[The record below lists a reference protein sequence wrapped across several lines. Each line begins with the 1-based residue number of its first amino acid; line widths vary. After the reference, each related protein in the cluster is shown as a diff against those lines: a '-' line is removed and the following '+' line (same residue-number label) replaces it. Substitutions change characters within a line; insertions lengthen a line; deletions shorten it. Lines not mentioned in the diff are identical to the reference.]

1 MKTIVCA
8 IAVFL
13 SIAASPASIIVNP
26 WVPIFKGIDH
36 ATGQMIPDGI
46 DLQLQAINA
55 MRIDLRDPD
64 LQMFSDP
71 PCANCPFGYE
81 TLGLTTSGFLKAY
94 GVQAAVDA
102 NFYSPCCSATPGTPM
117 DVIGLSI
124 SKGRVVSAQEG
135 PLDSSNVMFTTNKQV
150 FMFGTNW
157 NAATGMPIRNNTGIY
172 TAVSGHYPLVTNG
185 VNFAYIYTNATDP
198 YIHQPQPRT
207 AVGVSQDGRYLYLVT
222 IDGRQ
227 SGSNPGALDQ
237 ETGDWLLRFGA
248 YNGINLDGGGSTTM
262 VMADCY
268 GNPIELNV
276 PSDVLARGAERVLG
290 NHLGVFAKPLPGFIN
305 DVVVAPGD
313 IFATITWTTTSNA
326 TTEVQY
332 GLDASYGNSTGL
344 DPTPVTNHSAT
355 ITGLAPGTTNYFQA
369 ISTAGTAQYTDSCYL
384 VTTNNVTM
392 LFDVTK
398 SWKWTTNNLDGI
410 NWQAP
415 AYNDSGTNWFG
426 PGPGLLSVENNA
438 AVSPRNTP
446 LPPNNGVQINGV
458 CVYPTYYFRTHFT
471 FTNST
476 AGGSLIFSNFIDDG
490 AVFYLN
496 GVEIQRVRMAPPP
509 AVITY
514 SSVTWSNRFPCTGDA
529 TCPDIFTIS
538 GALLTNLVSGDNV
551 LAVEVHQYIPCS
563 FDITFGS
570 ALSYAHPSAGLPP
583 PKLNIL
589 LSGDNAIISWTG
601 GGFTLQQSSVPAE
614 SWTDVDGP
622 GPVTTS
628 PFPVTPLPGAAR
640 FYRLR
645 N

>member
-1 MKTIVCA
+1 MKRSCFTIVLFITVA
-8 IAVFL
+8 TANAL
-13 SIAASPASIIVNP
+13 IVTNA

-36 ATGQMIPDGI
+36 TTAQMIPDAI
-46 DLQLQAINA
+46 DPRLQAVNA
-55 MRIDLRDPD
+55 LRIDLHDPD

-71 PCANCPFGYE
+71 PCTNCPFGYE

-94 GVQAAVDA
+94 GVRAAVDA

-150 FMFGTNW
+150 IMIGTNW
-157 NAATGMPIRNNTGIY
+157 PPAQTNGIY
-172 TAVSGHYPLVTNG
+172 TAVSGHYALVTNG
-185 VNFAYIYTNATDP
+185 VNIGYLYLGLPDP
-198 YIHQPQPRT
+198 IHQVQPRA
-207 AVGVSQDGRYLYLVT
+207 AVGVSQNGRYLYLIT

-227 SGSNPGALDQ
+227 PGYSDGASDS
-237 ETGDWLLRFGA
+237 ETADWLIRFGA

-262 VMADCY
+262 VMADCG
-268 GNPIELNV
+268 GNPIQLNV
-276 PSDVLARGAERVLG
+276 PIDQGIPHHERVIA
-290 NHLGVFAKPLPGFIN
+290 NHLGVYAKPLPGFIN
-305 DVVVAPGD
+305 EVTSTPGD
-313 IFATITWTTTSNA
+313 TFAIITWTTVSNA
-326 TTEVQY
+326 TTQVQY
-332 GLDASYGNSTGL
+332 GTDTTYGSKTVP
-344 DPTPVTNHSAT
+344 DPTPRTNHSAT
-355 ITGLAPGTTNYFQA
+355 ITGLTPGTTNYFRVV
-369 ISTAGTAQYTDSCYL
+369 STTDTAQYTDACYF
-384 VTTNNVTM
+384 VTTNNLTM

-398 SWKWTTNNLDGI
+398 SWKWTTNNLDGV

-415 AYNDSGTNWFG
+415 AYNDGGSNWFG
-426 PGPGLLSVENNA
+426 PSPGLLSVENSA

-446 LPPNNGVQINGV
+446 LPPNDGVQINGV

-471 FTNST
+471 FTNRT
-476 AGGSLIFSNFIDDG
+476 TGVSLVFSNFIDDG

-509 AVITY
+509 AVIAYT
-514 SSVTWSNRFPCTGDA
+514 SVTLSNRFPCTGDA

-538 GALLTNLVSGDNV
+538 GDLLTNLLRGDNV

-570 ALSYAHPSAGLPP
+570 ALSYAHPGAGPL
-583 PKLNIL
+583 LTIT
-589 LSGDNAIISWTG
+589 LSGGNAIISWTG
-601 GGFTLQQSSVPAE
+601 GGFTLQQSNVPAG
-614 SWTDVDGP
+614 SWADVEGP
-622 GPVTTS
+622 GPVTFS
-628 PFPVTPLPGAAR
+628 PYLATPSLEAAR

>member
-1 MKTIVCA
+1 MLMKRSFFTIVLF
-8 IAVFL
+8 ITV
-13 SIAASPASIIVNP
+13 AAAPAEIIVNP

-36 ATGQMIPDGI
+36 ATGQMIPDGV
-46 DLQLQAINA
+46 DPRFQAVNA
-55 MRIDLRDPD
+55 LRIDLHDPD
-64 LQMFSDP
+64 VQMFSDP
-71 PCANCPFGYE
+71 PCTNCPFGYE

-150 FMFGTNW
+150 IMIATNW
-157 NAATGMPIRNNTGIY
+157 PPTMTNGIY
-172 TAVSGHYPLVTNG
+172 TAVSGHYALVTNG
-185 VNFAYIYTNATDP
+185 VNIGYLYVGLPDP
-198 YIHQPQPRT
+198 IHQVQPRA
-207 AVGVSQDGRYLYLVT
+207 AVGVSQNGRYLYLIT

-227 SGSNPGALDQ
+227 LGYSDGASDS
-237 ETGDWLLRFGA
+237 ETADWLLRFGS

-262 VMADCY
+262 VMADCG
-268 GNPIELNV
+268 GNPIQLNV
-276 PSDVLARGAERVLG
+276 PIDQGIPHHERVIA
-290 NHLGVFAKPLPGFIN
+290 NHLGVFAKPVPGFIN
-305 DVVVAPGD
+305 DVTNRPGD
-313 IFATITWTTTSNA
+313 TFATITWTTVSNA
-326 TTEVQY
+326 TTQVQY
-332 GLDASYGNSTGL
+332 GTQSSYGANTVL
-344 DPTPVTNHSAT
+344 DRAPRTNHSAT
-355 ITGLAPGTTNYFQA
+355 INL
-369 ISTAGTAQYTDSCYL
+369 
-384 VTTNNVTM
+384 TM

-426 PGPGLLSVENNA
+426 PGPGLLAVENSA

-446 LPPNNGVQINGV
+446 LPPNNGVQNNIY

-476 AGGSLIFSNFIDDG
+476 AGGSLVFSNFIDDG

-496 GVEIQRVRMAPPP
+496 GVEIQRVRMPPPP

-514 SSVTWSNRFPCTGDA
+514 TTTTGGVFPCTGDA
-529 TCPDIFTIS
+529 TCPDIFTIA
-538 GALLTNLVSGDNV
+538 GDLVTNLVRGDNV

-601 GGFTLQQSSVPAE
+601 GGFTLQQSSVAAG
-614 SWTDVDGP
+614 SWADVSGSI
-622 GPVTTS
+622 TNS
-628 PFPVTPLPGAAR
+628 PYLVTPLPGAAR

>member
-1 MKTIVCA
+1 M
-8 IAVFL
+8 AVLL
-13 SIAASPASIIVNP
+13 SITASQALIIVTP

-36 ATGQMIPDGI
+36 ATGQMIPDGV
-46 DLQLQAINA
+46 DPQLQAVHA
-55 MRIDLRDPD
+55 MRVDLTDPD

-71 PCANCPFGYE
+71 PCTNCPFGYE

-102 NFYSPCCSATPGTPM
+102 NFYAPCCSATPGTPM

-124 SKGRVVSAQEG
+124 SKGRVVSAQES
-135 PLDSSNVMFTTNKQV
+135 PTDATALLFRTNKQAIIIN
-150 FMFGTNW
+150 TNW
-157 NAATGMPIRNNTGIY
+157 PPTNTAGIY
-172 TAVSGHYPLVTNG
+172 TAVSGHYPLVIKG
-185 VNFAYIYTNATDP
+185 VNVGNDATSTIP
-198 YIHQPQPRT
+198 GLQPRT
-207 AVGVSQDGRYLYLVT
+207 AAGVSQDGRYLYLIT

-227 SGSNPGALDQ
+227 LGYSDGAIDPQ
-237 ETGDWLLRFGA
+237 TADWLIRFGS

-262 VMADCY
+262 VMGDCA
-268 GNPIELNV
+268 GNPIQLNV
-276 PSDVLARGAERVLG
+276 PIDQGIPHHERVIG

-305 DVVVAPGD
+305 DVTNTPGD
-313 IFATITWTTTSNA
+313 TFATITWTTVSNA
-326 TTEVQY
+326 TTQVKY
-332 GLDASYGNSTGL
+332 GPDTGYTNSTALDA
-344 DPTPVTNHSAT
+344 TPRTNHSAT
-355 ITGLAPGTTNYFQA
+355 ITGLTPGTTNYFQA
-369 ISTAGTAQYTDSCYL
+369 ISTTDTAQYTDACYL

-398 SWKWTTNNLDGI
+398 SWRWTTNNLDGI
-410 NWQAP
+410 NWQAS

-446 LPPNNGVQINGV
+446 LPPNNGVQVNGV

-476 AGGSLIFSNFIDDG
+476 ANASLIFSNFIDDG

-514 SSVTWSNRFPCTGDA
+514 DSVTFNNAFPCTGDA

-538 GALLTNLVSGDNV
+538 GDLITNLVRGDNV

-570 ALSYAHPSAGLPP
+570 ALGYAHPGVGPPP
-583 PKLNIL
+583 PKLSIM
-589 LSGDNAIISWTG
+589 LSGGNAIISWTG
-601 GGFTLQQSSVPAE
+601 VGFTLQQSSVPAG
-614 SWTDVDGP
+614 SWMDVP
-622 GPVTTS
+622 GPITTNS
-628 PFPVTPLPGAAR
+628 YVVTPLPGAAR

>member
-1 MKTIVCA
+1 MVMKRSCFTIVLFITVA
-8 IAVFL
+8 TANAL
-13 SIAASPASIIVNP
+13 IVTNA

-36 ATGQMIPDGI
+36 TTAQMVPDGI
-46 DLQLQAINA
+46 DPQLQAINA
-55 MRIDLRDPD
+55 MRVDLADPD

-71 PCANCPFGYE
+71 PCTNCPLGYE

-117 DVIGLSI
+117 DVFGLSI

-150 FMFGTNW
+150 IMIGTNW
-157 NAATGMPIRNNTGIY
+157 PPAQTNGIY
-172 TAVSGHYPLVTNG
+172 TAVSGHYALVTNG
-185 VNFAYIYTNATDP
+185 VNIGYLYLGLPDP
-198 YIHQPQPRT
+198 IHQVQPRA
-207 AVGVSQDGRYLYLVT
+207 AVGVSQNGRYLYLIT

-227 SGSNPGALDQ
+227 PGYSDGASDS
-237 ETGDWLLRFGA
+237 ETADWLIRFGA

-262 VMADCY
+262 VMADCG
-268 GNPIELNV
+268 GNPIQLNV
-276 PSDVLARGAERVLG
+276 PIDQGIPHHERVIA
-290 NHLGVFAKPLPGFIN
+290 NHLGVYAKPLPGFIN
-305 DVVVAPGD
+305 EVTSTPGD
-313 IFATITWTTTSNA
+313 TFAIITWTTVSNA
-326 TTEVQY
+326 TTQVQY
-332 GLDASYGNSTGL
+332 GTDTTYGSKTVP
-344 DPTPVTNHSAT
+344 DPTPRTNHSAT
-355 ITGLAPGTTNYFQA
+355 ITGLTPGTTNYFRVV
-369 ISTAGTAQYTDSCYL
+369 STTDTAQYTDACYF
-384 VTTNNVTM
+384 VTTNNLTM

-398 SWKWTTNNLDGI
+398 SWKWTTNNLDGV

-415 AYNDSGTNWFG
+415 AYNDGGSNWFG
-426 PGPGLLSVENNA
+426 PSPGLLSVENSA

-446 LPPNNGVQINGV
+446 LPPNDGVQINGV

-471 FTNST
+471 FTNRT
-476 AGGSLIFSNFIDDG
+476 TGVSLVFSNFIDDG

-509 AVITY
+509 AVIAYT
-514 SSVTWSNRFPCTGDA
+514 SVTLSNRFPCTGDA

-538 GALLTNLVSGDNV
+538 GDLLTSLLRGDNV

-570 ALSYAHPSAGLPP
+570 ALSYAHPGAGPL
-583 PKLNIL
+583 LTIT
-589 LSGDNAIISWTG
+589 LSGGNAIISWTG
-601 GGFTLQQSSVPAE
+601 GGFTLQQSNVPAG
-614 SWTDVDGP
+614 SWADVEGP
-622 GPVTTS
+622 GPVTFS
-628 PFPVTPLPGAAR
+628 PYLATPSLEAAR